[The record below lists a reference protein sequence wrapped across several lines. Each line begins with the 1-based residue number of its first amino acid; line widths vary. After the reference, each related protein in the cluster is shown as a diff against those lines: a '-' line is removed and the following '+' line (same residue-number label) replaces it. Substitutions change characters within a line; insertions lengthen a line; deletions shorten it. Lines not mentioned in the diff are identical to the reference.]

1 MLAPLPTQPAPLSPS
16 NTIHYRVEPLN
27 LHAHLFSIT
36 LTVPQPTAG
45 LVLALPVWIPGSYLV
60 REFAQHLQGMR
71 AWQDGQPVALRQLDK
86 HRWRVDALAPVAQP
100 APITPGLPYPA
111 PAHTPP
117 LQVQYEV
124 YARDASVRTAWLD
137 AERGFFNGTSLC
149 LRVLGRE
156 EHPHQLEV
164 VRPAFPATVHGAP
177 ATAATAPVWRVATGL
192 TPWQLDE
199 HGFGVYSASSFDELV
214 DAPVEMGPFWSA
226 QFEVCGI
233 PHRLV
238 VSGAGQWFD
247 GERLLA
253 DTQRICETEMTF
265 WHGSD
270 GQPPFSRYVFM
281 LHTTHDGYGGL
292 EHANSTALIC
302 PRSDLPRRSQP
313 AQAPKPTPNQT
324 GQTAPTAPAAQPPAL
339 TATDG
344 YTRLLG
350 LISHEYFHTWSVK
363 RLRPAEL
370 AQIDFDRENHTE
382 LLWLFEGFTSYY
394 DDLLLLRAGLLPAP
408 AYLQLLAKTINQ
420 VAHTPGRLVQTVA
433 QASFDAWTKF
443 YRVQENT
450 PNATI
455 SYYTKGALVALCLD
469 LTLRQHGS
477 SLDHAMRALWQRS
490 SGGPMTEHDL
500 RDVLAQL
507 AGRRLD
513 AELDAWVHSTADLP
527 VRSLLEAHGI
537 RVQTSPAPLA
547 QQLGLRVSET
557 ASGLTIQSVLRGG
570 LAEQAGMAAGDE
582 WLAVAFSATDGS
594 QPSETWRIHKL
605 DDVPPLLGTR
615 SQLTAWVSRDRR
627 VLALPLTWPGTFP
640 GQTSHDT
647 VQLSLPAA
655 PAPTDGSHHPTPST
669 HPTWPAAT
677 LG

>member
-1 MLAPLPTQPAPLSPS
+1 MNSPLPVHLSPLSAP
-16 NTIHYRVEPLN
+16 NTIHYRVEL
-27 LHAHLFSIT
+27 LDLRAHLFSV
-36 LTVPQPTAG
+36 TVTIPQPTAG

-71 AWQDGQPVALRQLDK
+71 AHQDGQSVHLRQLDK
-86 HRWRVDALAPVAQP
+86 HRWRVDALTPALQPVSTA
-100 APITPGLPYPA
+100 TPGGLPYPA
-111 PAHTPP
+111 PAHTPA

-137 AERGFFNGTSLC
+137 TERGFFNGTSLC

-164 VRPAFPATVHGAP
+164 VRPAAAP
-177 ATAATAPVWRVATGL
+177 APVWRVATGL

-199 HGFGVYSASSFDELV
+199 HGFGTYSASSFAELV

-226 QFEVCGI
+226 QFEVRGI

-247 GERLLA
+247 GERLVA
-253 DTQRICETEMTF
+253 DTQRICETEMAF
-265 WHGSD
+265 WHGPD
-270 GQPPFSRYVFM
+270 GQPPFSSYVFM

-313 AQAPKPTPNQT
+313 PQSPQPTPNQP

-394 DDLLLLRAGLLPAP
+394 DDLLLHRAGLLPTA

-513 AELDAWVHSTADLP
+513 AEIDAWVHSTADLP
-527 VRSLLEAHGI
+527 VRPLLEAHGI
-537 RVQTSPAPLA
+537 RVQASPAPLA

-557 ASGLTIQSVLRGG
+557 ASGLSLQSVLRGG

-582 WLAVAFSATDGS
+582 WLAVAFGSTDGS
-594 QPSETWRIHKL
+594 QPPETWRIHKL

-615 SQLTAWVSRDRR
+615 SQLTAWISRDRR

-640 GQTSHDT
+640 GQTSHET
-647 VQLSLPAA
+647 LQLSLPVASA
-655 PAPTDGSHHPTPST
+655 EGQPTTATTP
-669 HPTWPAAT
+669 PRQAWPAAAQ
-677 LG
+677 

>member
-1 MLAPLPTQPAPLSPS
+1 MLAPLPAQLSPLSPPD
-16 NTIHYRVEPLN
+16 TIHYRVCPLD
-27 LHAHLFSIT
+27 LHAHLFSVT

-60 REFAQHLQGMR
+60 REFAQHLQNMR
-71 AWQDGQPVALRQLDK
+71 AWQGGQPLHLHQLDK
-86 HRWRVDALAPVAQP
+86 HRWRVGSLPLATVSAS
-100 APITPGLPYPA
+100 AA
-111 PAHTPP
+111 PAGPAFAGTAPSTPP
-117 LQVQYEV
+117 LLVQYEV

-149 LRVLGRE
+149 LRVAGRE

-164 VRPAFPATVHGAP
+164 VRPAPHSVPTAP
-177 ATAATAPVWRVATGL
+177 ASAPAPVWRVATGL
-192 TPWQLDE
+192 TPWQLDD
-199 HGFGVYSASSFDELV
+199 HGFGTYSASSFAELV

-226 QFEVCGI
+226 QFDVRGI

-247 GERLLA
+247 GERLVA
-253 DTQRICETEMTF
+253 DTQRICETQMAF
-265 WHGSD
+265 WHGTD
-270 GQPPFSRYVFM
+270 GQPPFSQYVFM

-292 EHANSTALIC
+292 EHPNSTALIC
-302 PRSDLPRRSQP
+302 PRSDLPRRSPP
-313 AQAPKPTPNQT
+313 AQPTPESQSA
-324 GQTAPTAPAAQPPAL
+324 APTPLPPAL

-350 LISHEYFHTWSVK
+350 LISHEYFHTWNVK

-394 DDLLLLRAGLLPAP
+394 DDLLLHRAGLLPAS

-450 PNATI
+450 PNATV

-477 SLDHAMRALWQRS
+477 SLDHTMRALWQRS
-490 SGGPMTEHDL
+490 HGGPMTEHDL

-507 AGRRLD
+507 AGRPLD

-527 VRSLLEAHGI
+527 THTLLSAHGVG
-537 RVQTSPAPLA
+537 VQTSPAPLA
-547 QQLGLRVSET
+547 QQLGLRVKET
-557 ASGLTIQSVLRGG
+557 PAGLTIQSVLRGS
-570 LAEQAGMAAGDE
+570 LAEQAGMAADDE
-582 WLAVAFSATDGS
+582 WLAVGFGGTDGS
-594 QPSETWRIHKL
+594 SQSPETWRIHKL

-627 VLALPLTWPGTFP
+627 VLALPLMWPGET
-640 GQTSHDT
+640 GASGSQQTT
-647 VQLSLPAA
+647 KLSWPASATNGTGAA
-655 PAPTDGSHHPTPST
+655 PTAPSA
-669 HPTWPAAT
+669 WPAA
-677 LG
+677 LA

>member
-1 MLAPLPTQPAPLSPS
+1 MLAPLPAQLSPLSPPD
-16 NTIHYRVEPLN
+16 TIHYRVCPLD
-27 LHAHLFSIT
+27 LHAHLFSVT

-60 REFAQHLQGMR
+60 REFAQHLQNMR
-71 AWQDGQPVALRQLDK
+71 AWQGGQPLHLHQLDK
-86 HRWRVDALAPVAQP
+86 HRWRV
-100 APITPGLPYPA
+100 GSLPLTTVSASAA
-111 PAHTPP
+111 PAGPAFAGTAPSTPP
-117 LQVQYEV
+117 LLVQYEV

-149 LRVLGRE
+149 LRVAGRE

-164 VRPAFPATVHGAP
+164 VRPAPHSGPTAP
-177 ATAATAPVWRVATGL
+177 ASAPAPVWRVATGL

-199 HGFGVYSASSFDELV
+199 HGFGTYSASSFAELV

-226 QFEVCGI
+226 QFDVRGI

-247 GERLLA
+247 GERLVA
-253 DTQRICETEMTF
+253 DTQRICETQMAF
-265 WHGSD
+265 WHGPD
-270 GQPPFSRYVFM
+270 GQPPFSQYVFM

-292 EHANSTALIC
+292 EHPNSTALIC
-302 PRSDLPRRSQP
+302 PRSDLPRRSPP
-313 AQAPKPTPNQT
+313 AQPTPESQSA
-324 GQTAPTAPAAQPPAL
+324 APTPPPAL

-350 LISHEYFHTWSVK
+350 LISHEYFHTWNVK

-394 DDLLLLRAGLLPAP
+394 DDLLLHRAGLLPAS
-408 AYLQLLAKTINQ
+408 AHLQLLAKTINQ

-450 PNATI
+450 PNATV

-477 SLDHAMRALWQRS
+477 SLDHTMRALWQRS
-490 SGGPMTEHDL
+490 HGGPMTEHDL

-507 AGRRLD
+507 AGRPLD

-527 VRSLLEAHGI
+527 THTLLSAHGVG
-537 RVQTSPAPLA
+537 VQTSPAPLA
-547 QQLGLRVSET
+547 QQLGLRVKET
-557 ASGLTIQSVLRGG
+557 PAGLTIQSVLRGS
-570 LAEQAGMAAGDE
+570 LAEQAGMAADDE
-582 WLAVAFSATDGS
+582 WLAVGFGGTDGS
-594 QPSETWRIHKL
+594 SQPPETWRIHKL

-627 VLALPLTWPGTFP
+627 VLALPLMWPGET
-640 GQTSHDT
+640 GASSSQQTT
-647 VQLSLPAA
+647 KLSWPASATNGTGAA
-655 PAPTDGSHHPTPST
+655 PTAPSA
-669 HPTWPAAT
+669 WPAA
-677 LG
+677 LA